1 MSNYN
6 QNFGKSSENE
16 ALRYLKKQGYRI
28 LELNYKTTLGEIDII
43 ARDKGTI
50 CFIEVKSRSSI
61 LYGQPKEA
69 LDKHK
74 QHKISQSA
82 VVYLKQKNSL
92 EKRSRFDVLS
102 VIRDENKQL
111 SFELLKDAFC
121 LEANYAY

>member
-1 MSNYN
+1 MTNYN

-16 ALRYLKKQGYRI
+16 ALRYLRKQGYRI
-28 LELNYKTTLGEIDII
+28 LELNYKTRLGEIDII
-43 ARDKGTI
+43 AQDKDTI

-69 LDKHK
+69 LDKYK

-102 VIRDENKQL
+102 VIRDENKRL
-111 SFELLKDAFC
+111 SFELLRDAFC
-121 LEANYAY
+121 LEANYTY

>member
-1 MSNYN
+1 MNNYN

-50 CFIEVKSRSSI
+50 CFIEVKSRSSL

-74 QHKISQSA
+74 QHKISQNA
-82 VVYLKQKNSL
+82 VIYLKQNNSL
-92 EKRSRFDVLS
+92 EERSRFDVLS
-102 VIRDENKQL
+102 VIRDENKRL